1 MDVGKISEQEI
12 CQHSAAGALVL
23 HIQMQQEEGAI
34 NGKGGMSRDSRG
46 GEREVAFLHPGEQAV
61 QRI

>member
-1 MDVGKISEQEI
+1 M
-12 CQHSAAGALVL
+12 L

>member
-12 CQHSAAGALVL
+12 CQHSAAGALLL

-34 NGKGGMSRDSRG
+34 SGKG
-46 GEREVAFLHPGEQAV
+46 VAVIF
-61 QRI
+61 QRQQRW